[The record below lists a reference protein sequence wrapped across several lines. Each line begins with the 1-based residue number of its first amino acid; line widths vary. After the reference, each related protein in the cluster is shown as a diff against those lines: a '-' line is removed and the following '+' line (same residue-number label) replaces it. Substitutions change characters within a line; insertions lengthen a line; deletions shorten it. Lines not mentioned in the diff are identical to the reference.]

1 MIIPETS
8 TSMLK
13 DYLMYNNETVGSLP
27 QERGGDGRGGGGEG
41 IGAYP
46 QDLTFCHGVCQFP
59 IVGQS
64 FFCQSMSIF
73 LSQGT
78 VTHWKLTKRSIS
90 EITKRFILDN
100 ELSIQFPSFF

>member
-41 IGAYP
+41 IGACP
-46 QDLTFCHGVCQFP
+46 QDLTFYHGVCQFP
-59 IVGQS
+59 HCRAK
-64 FFCQSMSIF
+64 FFWSKYVNFSVPRDSYPLETDQAKHLRNNKKIHS
-73 LSQGT
+73 G
-78 VTHWKLTKRSIS
+78 
-90 EITKRFILDN
+90 
-100 ELSIQFPSFF
+100 